1 LNRSRKPFRIPPRF
15 AGKPPKESRPED
27 PMAKTISINIPHQ
40 LGAAE
45 AKRRLEQGLAQ
56 LAGQIPGG
64 DAKGFTQSWAGDVLN
79 FSAVAMGQTI
89 NGVVQVLEDH
99 ARLDVTLPGLLGM
112 AAGKIKDELSRRG
125 QLLLK

>member
-1 LNRSRKPFRIPPRF
+1 
-15 AGKPPKESRPED
+15 
-27 PMAKTISINIPHQ
+27 MAKTVSINIPHQ

-45 AKRRLEQGLAQ
+45 AKRRLEEGLSQ
-56 LAGQIPGG
+56 LASQIPGG
-64 DAKGFTQSWAGDVLN
+64 DAARFSQSWAGDVLN

-89 NGVVQVLEDH
+89 TGVVQVLDDH
-99 ARLDVTLPGLLGM
+99 ARLDLSLPGLLRM

>member
-1 LNRSRKPFRIPPRF
+1 
-15 AGKPPKESRPED
+15 
-27 PMAKTISINIPHQ
+27 MAKTVSINIPHQ

-45 AKRRLEQGLAQ
+45 ARRRLEQGLSQ

-64 DAKGFTQSWAGDVLN
+64 DASRFSQSWAGDVLT

-99 ARLDVTLPGLLGM
+99 ARLDLSLPGLLGM
-112 AAGKIKDELSRRG
+112 VAGKIKDELTRRG
-125 QLLLK
+125 QLLLR

>member
-1 LNRSRKPFRIPPRF
+1 
-15 AGKPPKESRPED
+15 
-27 PMAKTISINIPHQ
+27 MAKTVSINIPHQ

-45 AKRRLEQGLAQ
+45 ARRRLEEGLSQ

-64 DAKGFTQSWAGDVLN
+64 DAARFTQSWAGDVLN

-89 NGVVQVLEDH
+89 TGVVQVLDDH
-99 ARLDVTLPGLLGM
+99 ARLDLSLPGLLGM